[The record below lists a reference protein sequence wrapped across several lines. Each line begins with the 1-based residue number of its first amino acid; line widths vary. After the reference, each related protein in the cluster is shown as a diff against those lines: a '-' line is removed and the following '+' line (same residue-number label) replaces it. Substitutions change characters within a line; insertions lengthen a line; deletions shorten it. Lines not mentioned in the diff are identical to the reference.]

1 MGLAS
6 KMASYAAPVNPPVG
20 NQGQSQGSQNPFTD
34 SSASTSTSHAPP
46 TAGPDHLDPAIPEE
60 APPAYTPAAPPG
72 DAHLA
77 AGPSRMDFSGPPPM
91 SHPAPPPPRHQAQ
104 QLESQITG
112 VGVGYGPRRDQGSGF
127 GGGGGLASPSG
138 PPPMP
143 PRHASEQKF
152 PSSPSGSQY
161 QQAGGPSIQ
170 AQDRTPTQV
179 PTPGRPLLR
188 NGQLLVYPKG
198 FMCHKCEC
206 GPLVTYR
213 GAGVRCCWCPLTL
226 ETFHSICLGSD

>member
-6 KMASYAAPVNPPVG
+6 KMASYASPANPPVG

-46 TAGPDHLDPAIPEE
+46 TGPDHLDPAIPEE

-72 DAHLA
+72 DSHLA

-91 SHPAPPPPRHQAQ
+91 SQHAPPPPRHQAQ

-112 VGVGYGPRRDQGSGF
+112 VGVGYGPRRDQGSGL
-127 GGGGGLASPSG
+127 GGGGFASPSG
-138 PPPMP
+138 PPTMP
-143 PRHASEQKF
+143 PRHPSEQKF
-152 PSSPSGSQY
+152 PSSPSGPPH
-161 QQAGGPSIQ
+161 QQAGGSSSQ

-198 FMCHKCEC
+198 FMCHKCEFGSLVTSIC
-206 GPLVTYR
+206 AVTYR
-213 GAGVRCCWCPLTL
+213 GAVISC
-226 ETFHSICLGSD
+226 